1 MLPAIALTST
11 NCSFMF
17 GTVFT
22 LRVCQMPMQ
31 PKKGVVRP
39 NAATWEMMECH
50 YKDVDLKNYS
60 RRSCPT
66 LRMYGV
72 WSSYV
77 CTEFQPQIHVY
88 GLRQYRVRLVLEFR
102 EMVEPAGEMVHLINK
117 PCGWVSRKQQCLR
130 SSIV

>member
-1 MLPAIALTST
+1 
-11 NCSFMF
+11 
-17 GTVFT
+17 
-22 LRVCQMPMQ
+22 
-31 PKKGVVRP
+31 
-39 NAATWEMMECH
+39 MMECH

-77 CTEFQPQIHVY
+77 CTEFQPQIHVH

-102 EMVEPAGEMVHLINK
+102 EMVEPAGEMVYLINK
-117 PCGWVSRKQQCLR
+117 SYGWVSWKQQ
-130 SSIV
+130 SQE

>member
-1 MLPAIALTST
+1 
-11 NCSFMF
+11 
-17 GTVFT
+17 
-22 LRVCQMPMQ
+22 MQ

-39 NAATWEMMECH
+39 NAATWRWSDTTKMLAS
-50 YKDVDLKNYS
+50 KLQP
-60 RRSCPT
+60 RSCPT

-102 EMVEPAGEMVHLINK
+102 EMVEPLPDFENTGTKLHGNAHDNAFADSLYLVLTTT
-117 PCGWVSRKQQCLR
+117 V
-130 SSIV
+130 

>member
-1 MLPAIALTST
+1 
-11 NCSFMF
+11 
-17 GTVFT
+17 
-22 LRVCQMPMQ
+22 MQ

-102 EMVEPAGEMVHLINK
+102 KMVQPLPDFENTGTKLHGNAHDNAFADSLYLVLTTT
-117 PCGWVSRKQQCLR
+117 V
-130 SSIV
+130 

>member
-1 MLPAIALTST
+1 
-11 NCSFMF
+11 MF

-39 NAATWEMMECH
+39 NAATWRWSDTTKMLAS
-50 YKDVDLKNYS
+50 KLQP
-60 RRSCPT
+60 RSCPT

-102 EMVEPAGEMVHLINK
+102 EMVEPAGEMVYLINK
-117 PCGWVSRKQQCLR
+117 SYGWVSWKQQ
-130 SSIV
+130 SQE